1 MKIAVDCRMS
11 KKSGIGAFIDGIL
24 PYFLSSNNDFLLIFS
39 MTNCKKIKIRSDLYS
54 SFFESW
60 KLYFAFRKK
69 NRKSLLRHKNIHLK
83 RTF

>member
-39 MTNCKKIKIRSDLYS
+39 NENKDFSLPQLSNSEKKSKKS
-54 SFFESW
+54 SATQKFSP
-60 KLYFAFRKK
+60 
-69 NRKSLLRHKNIHLK
+69 
-83 RTF
+83 

>member
-39 MTNCKKIKIRSDLYS
+39 NENKDFSLPQLY
-54 SFFESW
+54 
-60 KLYFAFRKK
+60 
-69 NRKSLLRHKNIHLK
+69 N
-83 RTF
+83 